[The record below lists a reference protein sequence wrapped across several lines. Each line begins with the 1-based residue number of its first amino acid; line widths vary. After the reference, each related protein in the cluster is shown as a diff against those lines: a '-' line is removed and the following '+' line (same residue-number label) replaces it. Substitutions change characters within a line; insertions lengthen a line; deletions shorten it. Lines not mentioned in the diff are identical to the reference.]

1 MHIEAM
7 VTQLG
12 KILRI
17 IRINTGD
24 SMRTMANKLN
34 LSVSYLSAIE
44 NGKRNVPADFAERIS
59 SKYTLSD
66 KDKENLSD
74 AISQTASRIKMDI
87 TELSEKQR
95 KLIYAL
101 SKNQIDEETIDRLCE
116 IVDKKG
122 ENK

>member
-1 MHIEAM
+1 
-7 VTQLG
+7 
-12 KILRI
+12 
-17 IRINTGD
+17 
-24 SMRTMANKLN
+24 MRTMANKLD

-44 NGKRNVPADFAERIS
+44 NGKRNVPSDFAERVCG
-59 SKYTLSD
+59 KYTLSE
-66 KDKENLSD
+66 KDKENLND
-74 AISQTASRIKMDI
+74 AISQTASKIKMDI

-101 SKNQIDEETIDRLCE
+101 SKNQIDEETIDKLCE